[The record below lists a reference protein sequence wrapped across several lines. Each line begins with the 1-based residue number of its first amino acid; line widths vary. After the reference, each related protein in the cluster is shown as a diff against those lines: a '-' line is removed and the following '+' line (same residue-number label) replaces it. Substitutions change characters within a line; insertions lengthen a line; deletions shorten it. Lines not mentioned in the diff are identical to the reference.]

1 MNIIANNNANSLI
14 SQLIPGL
21 QGGKTADGTVLT
33 DNFLNIISM
42 LSENSELNL
51 TTKDSFNLTTND
63 SFNLTTNDSFNLTT
77 NDSTDLLLDLPNI
90 DNNFS
95 TLQLLQKFLDEHGV
109 NTKEKIQPELAS
121 KFFELL
127 KLADIPKE
135 NITAAPVDE
144 VNPQGLPIGKVL
156 ISAALENIKKISLQD
171 DSSQMPSDI
180 AKTMSTEISVTPKFL
195 SEPANKLPHEEYS
208 NKVILAQSVI
218 DTTVFESSKPKT
230 VVIDIGHIVDQVSEE
245 FNKFE
250 ISKVFT
256 SPAEKLGKESEYQD
270 AEKPETISS
279 LSISLTPK
287 LVAARAESET
297 SPAIYREV
305 LIPDESRDQD
315 KAIVLEI
322 DKVEGDTVIATIMSD
337 QLNQPASLPKKII
350 LKFSETKPAGS
361 EPSVNLSVISEE
373 NFTDTVGSG
382 DTKHA
387 ILLTKGNEKRTHSH
401 SDTNLAIK
409 IFDTAFIQVGNDRA
423 DLSSSEIET
432 FSKDFSDELAARLKP
447 FITGEFNNKNMLT
460 SLQESLIVE
469 DNNQIL
475 ADSIKV
481 QLADLLKS
489 IEFRPKSKLM
499 LSTADVLGYREAIKI
514 SEKQVFDFQFISNF
528 DDVNGWNELKPTELE
543 LKISKET
550 GLTNQLEDNFSKFN
564 LLEAA
569 KLSNPPTNT
578 DTRVLTNTTNNTG
591 INSIINSLNLYEAQF
606 TSRLGMLLA
615 DQISQGNENFE
626 LQLEPETFGKVR
638 INVSL
643 ENSNVE
649 VKMIAENSAAV
660 LALRGGEIM
669 LQNIAEQHGLKLSD
683 YSVDMQ
689 SNQNGQGSGQKG
701 DFQKNDSMQKNSFEE
716 VEQDLSSDGP
726 DGKYK
731 LNLLA

>member
-1 MNIIANNNANSLI
+1 MSIIATNSANNLT

-21 QGGKTADGTVLT
+21 QGVKTADGTVLT

-42 LSENSELNL
+42 LSKSSEFNL
-51 TTKDSFNLTTND
+51 TTKNNPE
-63 SFNLTTNDSFNLTT
+63 
-77 NDSTDLLLDLPNI
+77 LLLDASNI

-95 TLQLLQKFLDEHGV
+95 TLQLLQKFLDEHGL
-109 NTKEKIQPELAS
+109 NTKEKMQPELAS

-127 KLADIPKE
+127 KSADKPTEDIE
-135 NITAAPVDE
+135 TAIVNE
-144 VNPQGLPIGKVL
+144 VNPQDLPTEKVL
-156 ISAALENIKKISLQD
+156 IGAALENIKKSALQNGPSQIASDMSRTGSNDIS
-171 DSSQMPSDI
+171 
-180 AKTMSTEISVTPKFL
+180 ATPKFS
-195 SEPANKLPHEEYS
+195 SEPAHRLLDEEYID
-208 NKVILAQSVI
+208 KDMLAQAVI
-218 DTTVFESSKPKT
+218 DTTVFESSKPKA
-230 VVIDIGHIVDQVSEE
+230 VLIDVGHIVDQVSEE
-245 FNKFE
+245 YNHFQ

-256 SPAEKLGKESEYQD
+256 RSAEKIVKASEYQD
-270 AEKPETISS
+270 AEKGETISS
-279 LSISLTPK
+279 LSINITPK
-287 LVAARAESET
+287 LVAARGETET
-297 SPAIYREV
+297 SPAIYREL
-305 LIPDESRDQD
+305 LIPDGPREQD
-315 KAIVLEI
+315 EVIVLEI
-322 DKVEGDTVIATIMSD
+322 DKVEGDTVITTIMSD
-337 QLNQPASLPKKII
+337 HLNEPASLPKKII

-361 EPSVNLSVISEE
+361 EPSMNLSVISEE
-373 NFTDTVGSG
+373 NFMDTEVSI

-387 ILLTKGNEKRTHSH
+387 ILLTKENENRTHSRFDP
-401 SDTNLAIK
+401 SLEIK
-409 IFDTAFIQVGNDRA
+409 IFNTAFTEVGYDRA
-423 DLSSSEIET
+423 DLKTSEIET
-432 FSKDFSDELAARLKP
+432 FSKDFSDELAARLKT
-447 FITGEFNNKNMLT
+447 FISGEFNNKNMLI

-469 DNNQIL
+469 DNKQIL

-481 QLADLLKS
+481 QLAGLLKS
-489 IEFRPKSKLM
+489 IESRPKCKLM

-514 SEKQVFDFQFISNF
+514 SEKQVFDLQLIPNF
-528 DDVNGWNELKPTELE
+528 DDVNRWNELKPSELE
-543 LKISKET
+543 LKIRKET
-550 GLTNQLEDNFSKFN
+550 GLTNQVEDNFSQFS

-569 KLSNPPTNT
+569 KHSNQLTNT
-578 DTRVLTNTTNNTG
+578 DNRVLINTANNTG
-591 INSIINSLNLYEAQF
+591 TNSIINSLNLYEAQF

-638 INVSL
+638 VNVSL

-689 SNQNGQGSGQKG
+689 NNQNGQGSDQKG
-701 DFQKNDSMQKNSFEE
+701 DLQKNDRVQKNSFEE